1 MSEAKLSL
9 RQRLARWLFGGPERT
24 QVRMYAGA
32 RPTRGTV
39 GFGSYGNTSADSELV
54 SSLTMLRSRSRQMVR
69 DNPYARRAKT
79 LIVNNVIGAG
89 IGIQAQARTLDGSL
103 LERVND
109 EIEEAWD
116 EWCQA
121 ENCHTAGTLHFGDL
135 ERVAMGEIFEAGE
148 VLVRK
153 HYAKFGSSRI
163 PVALELI
170 EAERLASEFDSV
182 AGVAPAP
189 GNEVRMGVEVDRFM
203 RPVAYYIRE
212 RHPGDWRFNPQTV
225 DRLER
230 VPAADIFHLR
240 MIDRPTQTRGVPWLH
255 TVLVKLDAMNE
266 YSAAEVQAA
275 RDSAFYFATVKSVSN
290 PDGPPALSDQGAGTS
305 AGDSAAPPTYNI
317 ESGVIQHLEPGEELN
332 FHTPNRPNTAID
344 AFLRYMLRE
353 VAAGVGTSY
362 ASISQ
367 DYSQTNYSSSRL
379 SLLDDRDC
387 WRALQQWWLR
397 SFRAPLHRFWLQQG
411 VLARVVPSLPID
423 RYVSDMRRF
432 EAVRFKLRGWSW
444 VDPTK
449 EVAAYKEAVKA
460 GFTTV
465 TDVIAATGGGNDIE
479 DVIATRERELKM
491 LEEAG
496 IAVDTTVS
504 EASATTEPMEPPP
517 NDDDEGGEPTPQGG
531 TQQDRTARPARV
543 VSFGRN

>member
-1 MSEAKLSL
+1 MSDLLQSL
-9 RQRLARWLFGGPERT
+9 RHRIARWIAGGARQGARAQT
-24 QVRMYAGA
+24 RMYAGA
-32 RPTRGTV
+32 RPTRGTI
-39 GFGSYGNTSADSELV
+39 GFGSAGNSSADGELA

-79 LIVNNVIGAG
+79 LVVNNVIGAG
-89 IGIQAQARTLDGSL
+89 IGIQAQARTLDDSL
-103 LERVND
+103 LDRVNRD
-109 EIEEAWD
+109 IESAWD

-121 ENCHTAGTLHFGDL
+121 EHCHTGGTLHFGDL

-148 VLVRK
+148 VLIRK
-153 HYAKFGSSRI
+153 RYATFGQSRV

-170 EAERLASEFDSV
+170 EAERLAGEFDS
-182 AGVAPAP
+182 ASGAPLAQ
-189 GNEVRMGVEVDRFM
+189 GNEVRLGIEVDRFM

-212 RHPGDWRFNPQTV
+212 RHPGDWRFSPHAA
-225 DRLER
+225 DRIER
-230 VPAADIFHLR
+230 VPASDIFHLR
-240 MIDRPTQTRGVPWLH
+240 IIDRPTQTRGVPWLH

-275 RDSAFYFATVKSVSN
+275 RDSAFYFATIKTTSN
-290 PDGPPALSDQGAGTS
+290 PDAPPPLADQGLGTS
-305 AGDSAAPPTYNI
+305 AGDSSPPTYNI
-317 ESGVIQHLEPGEELN
+317 EPGVIQHLEPGEELEY
-332 FHTPNRPNTAID
+332 HAPNRPNTAID

-397 SFRAPLHRFWLQQG
+397 SFREPFHRFWLMQA
-411 VLARVVPSLPID
+411 VLSRAIPSLPVD
-423 RYVSDMRRF
+423 RYASDMRRF

-460 GFTTV
+460 GFATL
-465 TDVIAATGGGNDIE
+465 TDVIAATGGGTDIE
-479 DVIATRERELKM
+479 DLIATRQRELRM
-491 LEEAG
+491 LDEAG
-496 IAVDTTVS
+496 IAVDTTPG
-504 EASATTEPMEPPP
+504 AAATETADPDRQSS
-517 NDDDEGGEPTPQGG
+517 DDDENADGESPPPGG
-531 TQQDRTARPARV
+531 RARV
-543 VSFGRN
+543 VAFAR